1 MSEFWERANR
11 DTARGEITDGDTR
24 YVMFRTDVVAATV
37 NQLSEEARVEVLKSF
52 AKAVETHGG
61 KSLARYFDMVGRN
74 EQALLDTV
82 TVTAPQLGWGVWKFT
97 RDERKLRLEVSNSPY
112 VAFEPSASN
121 PCCAPILGM
130 FTALAKMLFERVTVE
145 EVSCAGGATDTCVF
159 LAEELGA

>member
-11 DTARGEITDGDTR
+11 DTTRGEITDGDTR

-61 KSLARYFDMVGRN
+61 KSLARYFDMVDRN

-82 TVTAPQLGWGVWKFT
+82 TATAPQLGWGVWHFS
-97 RDERKLRLEVSNSPY
+97 REENSLRLDVKNSPY
-112 VAFEPSASN
+112 VAFEPPEN
-121 PCCAPILGM
+121 GKCCAPILGM
-130 FTALAKMLFERVTVE
+130 FTALAKMILGEATAE
-145 EVSCAGGATDTCVF
+145 ETRCSKDEKEVWVF
-159 LAEELGA
+159 LARVTSS